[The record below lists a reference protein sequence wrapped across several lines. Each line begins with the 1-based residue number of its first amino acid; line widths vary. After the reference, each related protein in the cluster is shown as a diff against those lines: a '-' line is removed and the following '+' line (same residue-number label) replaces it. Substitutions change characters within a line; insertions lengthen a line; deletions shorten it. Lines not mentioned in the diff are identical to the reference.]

1 MTGVRWRKVRADLLS
16 NKLRSTLAILSLAV
30 GTSAVGAMLLAGS
43 TVETSFA
50 TSFQATNPPTA
61 VLVTDPLAPGVVAGV
76 IDHPAVA
83 EAEGRRLHQAQV
95 RAPDGAAHS
104 VQLVA
109 MPDFADNAVG
119 RIEPE
124 SGTWPPPPGGIVV
137 ERASVAELD
146 VGVGDVVHVEV
157 PGGSP
162 VPLTV
167 RGTASD
173 VYEVPP
179 MLGGAIRG
187 YVDLATMS
195 GFTGSEDLNALYLRA
210 STRPQ
215 DRAQATAMTT
225 DVRDDV
231 LAPAGI
237 AIAASLVDD
246 PAVHPANSALS
257 FVTLAMQIL
266 SLLGL
271 LVAVGLVVNTVAAL
285 LAQQR
290 RHLGVMKAI
299 GATSAQL
306 MAQHLS
312 YVLLLSAAA
321 VAVAVPVSLVVGR
334 GVAGFVAGLANIDL
348 APMGVPLAAIGSQ
361 VGIAV
366 GVPVA
371 AVLLVVRR
379 SSQTSVREALTDRG
393 VTGQASI
400 KAARAPF
407 TRPTVLAYRNA
418 LRNRARLALT
428 VLTVALSGAVVV
440 GVSSTGS
447 AMGDLADQV
456 AGYSAYD
463 LALHLTEPVAT
474 AEAVE
479 ALDEAGTIAGVEGWI
494 TAEAFRVRPDGT
506 ENDNIS
512 LFGIPTGSAAIDP
525 TLLDGRWYEPDDR
538 NPIVVNTH
546 LLDEEPDVAIGGSIV
561 LDVGGRLD
569 RWHVVGIASTTLV
582 GPVAYVPVHDLA
594 ESRGAPGQAN
604 LLAVRLRPGVD
615 QPAAADQLGSLAL
628 DAGLPVGDVQTA
640 AAIREGVEGL
650 LTIVVAL
657 LLVVGVILAVVA
669 VVGVAGTMTL
679 SVVEQTREIGVLR
692 TVGAS
697 TWAVRRLLLLQGLT
711 IAAIGGALGVV
722 LSWGVAW
729 GLSTAIGRTLISA
742 HLPTGFSWLG
752 VAAWAA
758 AALAIGAV
766 GALQPSRL
774 AARLTIRETLAYE

>member
-16 NKLRSTLAILSLAV
+16 NKLRSALAILSLAV
-30 GTSAVGAMLLAGS
+30 GTSAVGAMLLAGT

-50 TSFQATNPPTA
+50 TSFQETNPPTA
-61 VLVTDPLAPGVVAGV
+61 VLITDPFTPDLLGDVT
-76 IDHPAVA
+76 DHPAVA
-83 EAEGRRLHQAQV
+83 EVDGRRLHQAQV

-109 MPDFADNAVG
+109 MPDLTGNAVG
-119 RIEPE
+119 RIAPE
-124 SGTWPPPPGGIVV
+124 SGTWPPAPGGLVI

-146 VGVGDVVHVEV
+146 VSAGDVVHVEI
-157 PGGSP
+157 PGGSI

-167 RGTASD
+167 VGTASD
-173 VYEVPP
+173 VYEVAP

-187 YVDLATMS
+187 YIDLVTMAEL
-195 GFTGSEDLNALYLRA
+195 TGSEHLNALYLRA
-210 STRPQ
+210 ATSTQ
-215 DRAQATAMTT
+215 DRAQATAMTAA
-225 DVRDDV
+225 VRDDV
-231 LAPAGI
+231 LAPAGV

-257 FVTLAMQIL
+257 FVTLAMQLL

-271 LVAVGLVVNTVAAL
+271 LIAVGLVVNTVAAL

-299 GATSAQL
+299 GATSGQL
-306 MAQHLS
+306 MTQHLS

-321 VAVAVPVSLVVGR
+321 IAVAVPVSLVVGR
-334 GVAGFVAGLANIDL
+334 GVAGFIAGLANIDL
-348 APMGVPLAAIGSQ
+348 APMGLPLAAIATQ

-366 GVPVA
+366 LVPVA

-379 SSQTSVREALTDRG
+379 SSRTSVREALTDRG
-393 VTGQASI
+393 VTTQAST
-400 KAARAPF
+400 KVTHVPLS
-407 TRPTVLAYRNA
+407 RPTVLAYRNA

-456 AGYSAYD
+456 AGYSSYD

-474 AEAVE
+474 VEAVQ
-479 ALDEAGTIAGVEGWI
+479 ALDEADTVADIEGWI
-494 TAEAFRVRPDGT
+494 AAEAFRVRPDGT

-512 LFGIPTGSAAIDP
+512 LYGIPTGSAAIEP
-525 TLLDGRWYEPDDR
+525 TLLDGRWYDAEDT
-538 NPIVVNTH
+538 NPIVINTH
-546 LLDEEPDVAIGGSIV
+546 LLDEEPDLAIGESLV
-561 LDVGGRLD
+561 LDVGGHHA

-582 GPVAYVPVHDLA
+582 GPVAYVPVDDLA
-594 ESRGAPGQAN
+594 QARDAPGQAN
-604 LLAVRLRPGVD
+604 LLTVQLQSGID
-615 QPAAADQLGSLAL
+615 QATAAEQLGSLAL
-628 DAGLPVGDVQTA
+628 DAGLPVGEVQTA

-657 LLVVGVILAVVA
+657 LLVVGVILAIVA

-679 SVVEQTREIGVLR
+679 SVVEQTREIGILR

-697 TWAVRRLLLLQGLT
+697 TWAVRRLLLLQGLA
-711 IAAIGGALGVV
+711 IASIGGALGIA

-729 GLSTAIGRTLISA
+729 SLSTAIGSTLISA
-742 HLPTGFSWLG
+742 HLPIGFSWLG
-752 VAAWAA
+752 VAAWAI
-758 AALAIGAV
+758 AALAIGAI
-766 GALQPSRL
+766 GAIQPSRV